1 MAAADDADADALSAS
16 LKACTL
22 AQSVEALEQLARTES
37 ARVREQTERLREEA
51 RVHDRQ
57 WCEDDQE
64 LRATRAEMVWVRSAV
79 SGKGVV
85 EPLPLGLNALEE
97 LEVVLRICT
106 FLRPKDLR
114 RLACISR
121 DFRDLLAPVL
131 LLLQSKEWT
140 DMESLPAERWVAE
153 EVARG
158 CVRAFSAEQQARAEA
173 AWPLPDEQARSKT
186 SVWLRRLH
194 EIQAGGLAAWLS
206 PTPPYEYSFP
216 NRQDEGDGDTPWTRW
231 KSKLRESCP
240 QLSIVEQSECI
251 TVGDDYG
258 ALDHRSGGV
267 WVGTYDYV
275 TSAAVM
281 RDGGHYYAAF
291 TPLDGGEW
299 RDMLFGV
306 TRPSSRPDGRRCI
319 HWGQLA
325 GDVVLQE
332 FVEDGS
338 CFFRTGWG
346 PGRDDRVGWS
356 PDRRRL
362 RHDGTETVGL
372 LLDLDAGTMT
382 AYLNGRLLGVV
393 ATGLTGEYTWAV
405 SLDQGYDTGVVRV
418 EVGPPHF
425 RPTRSSGRTP
435 KWLLQWCEEQGK
447 QPEQQLEKR
456 WIDLPEASL
465 VHAAFQPTL
474 DMKETAQLHWAR
486 KNQDEKKHKRSIKV
500 KRTWKGEKER
510 RVSVRKGRLKI
521 NPRALDTEP

>member
-1 MAAADDADADALSAS
+1 MADDADDDALCAS

-22 AQSVEALEQLARTES
+22 TQSVEALEQLARTES
-37 ARVREQTERLREEA
+37 ARVREHTERLREEA

-57 WCEDDQE
+57 CWEDDRE

-85 EPLPLGLNALEE
+85 EPLPLGLNDLEE

-121 DFRDLLAPVL
+121 DFRDRLAPVL
-131 LLLQSKEWT
+131 LLLQSKDWT

-173 AWPLPDEQARSKT
+173 AWPLPDQQARSMT

-206 PTPPYEYSFP
+206 PTPPYEHSLP
-216 NRQDEGDGDTPWTRW
+216 NDGDDGATPWIRW

-240 QLSIVEQSECI
+240 QLSIVERSECI
-251 TVGDDYG
+251 TVGDDFG
-258 ALDHRSGGV
+258 HSDHGRGSV

-299 RDMLFGV
+299 GDMLFGV
-306 TRPSSRPDGRRCI
+306 TRPSSRPDGRRCV

-325 GDVVLQE
+325 GTDREE
-332 FVEDGS
+332 FVNRYVEDGS
-338 CFFRTGWG
+338 CFFRTCQH
-346 PGRDDRVGWS
+346 PCSCRDDRDGWS
-356 PDRRRL
+356 HTRL

-382 AYLNGRLLGVV
+382 AYLNGRLLGVM

-425 RPTRSSGRTP
+425 RPTLGSGRTP
-435 KWLLQWCEEQGK
+435 KWLLQWCEDQRK
-447 QPEQQLEKR
+447 QPEQQLDTR
-456 WIDLPEASL
+456 YQRDLSEATL
-465 VHAAFQPTL
+465 VHVALQPL
-474 DMKETAQLHWAR
+474 DMKETAQIHWAR
-486 KNQDEKKHKRSIKV
+486 KNQDKKKHKRSIKV

-510 RVSVRKGRLKI
+510 RVSVRKGPRKI